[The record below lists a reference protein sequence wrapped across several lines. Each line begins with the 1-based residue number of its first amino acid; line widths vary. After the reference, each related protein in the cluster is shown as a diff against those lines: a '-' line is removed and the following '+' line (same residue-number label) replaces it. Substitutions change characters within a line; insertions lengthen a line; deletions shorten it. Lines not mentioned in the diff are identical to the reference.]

1 MQVDYK
7 FRLEQIQAQ
16 DAADAPGAVRYLL
29 RSAPEMIAAAA
40 GMNWQDF
47 LSTVELQTL
56 ARPRPGS
63 GRACWA
69 WADAGPM
76 LRTSALLE

>member
-1 MQVDYK
+1 VTQVDHK
-7 FRLEQIQAQ
+7 FRLEQVQAV

-29 RSAPEMIAAAA
+29 RSAPEMVAAAA

-56 ARPRPGS
+56 ARA
-63 GRACWA
+63 RARLGACVL
-69 WADAGPM
+69 G
-76 LRTSALLE
+76 LG